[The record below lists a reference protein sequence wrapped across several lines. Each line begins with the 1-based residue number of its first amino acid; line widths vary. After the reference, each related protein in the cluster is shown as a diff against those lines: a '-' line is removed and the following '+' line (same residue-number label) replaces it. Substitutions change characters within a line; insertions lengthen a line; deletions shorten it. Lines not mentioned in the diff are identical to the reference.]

1 MLHYAVEA
9 AFDDLLCC
17 WRAHH
22 TVLTRRGATLREKA
36 DARVALD
43 KARDR
48 MNKLRIA
55 IYPEADERD
64 AVVDSVFCETLD
76 MVVHVRWLDRDPMR
90 PGNFRCACGHLIP
103 IDWSVASV

>member
-1 MLHYAVEA
+1 
-9 AFDDLLCC
+9 
-17 WRAHH
+17 
-22 TVLTRRGATLREKA
+22 
-36 DARVALD
+36 
-43 KARDR
+43 

-103 IDWSVASV
+103 IDWSVASA